1 MPDEGAQMDRVRE
14 IAGCVGTESERY
26 TGRNVGVAVLDT
38 GIYPHEDIQDR
49 IAGFYDVLNN
59 KTNCYD
65 DNGHGTHI
73 CGIIGSDGHSV
84 NGRYRGIAP
93 GCHFVGVKVLDA
105 RGNGSIDNLNHGID
119 WVLEKKKEF
128 RIRVVNISVGM
139 FPKVSTWERNR
150 LIQSVEQ
157 LWDEG
162 IVVVAAAGNNG
173 PRPGSIT
180 YPGISRKIIT
190 VGTVQEQQAQRHFSG
205 RGPTPFCVMK
215 PEIIAPGL
223 NIMSCKN
230 TPRGYVP
237 KSGTSMA
244 TPIVAGA
251 VCTLLEKYPEFSP
264 VQVKMRLHD
273 TAKDIGYPK
282 NIQGWGQIWI
292 EKLLTGNALRRNNL

>member
-1 MPDEGAQMDRVRE
+1 MDRVRE
-14 IAGCVGTESERY
+14 LTGCTGMESERY
-26 TGRNVGVAVLDT
+26 TGKNIGVAVLDT
-38 GIYPHEDIQDR
+38 GIYPHEDIRDR
-49 IAGFYDVLNN
+49 IAGFCDILNHS
-59 KTNCYD
+59 KMCYD

-73 CGIIGSDGHSV
+73 CGIIGGDGKSV
-84 NGRYRGIAP
+84 QGRYQGIAP
-93 GCHFVGVKVLDA
+93 DCHFIGVKVLDA
-105 RGNGSIDNLNHGID
+105 RGNGSIDNLNRGIE
-119 WVLEKKKEF
+119 WVLDKKREL

-139 FPKVSTWERNR
+139 FPKVDACERNR

-173 PRPGSIT
+173 PKPGSIT

-190 VGTVQEQQAQRHFSG
+190 VGTVQEQNAQRHFSG

-230 TPRGYVP
+230 APGGYVS

-244 TPIVAGA
+244 TPVVTGA
-251 VCTLLEKYPEFSP
+251 VCKLLEKYPDFSP
-264 VQVKMRLHD
+264 VQVKIRLHD
-273 TAKDIGYPK
+273 TAKDIGYVK
-282 NIQGWGQIWI
+282 SIQGWGQIWI
-292 EKLLTGNALRRNNL
+292 EGLLRGY

>member
-1 MPDEGAQMDRVRE
+1 MDRVRNL
-14 IAGCVGTESERY
+14 AGCIGTESERY
-26 TGRNVGVAVLDT
+26 IGRNVGIAVLDT
-38 GIYPHEDIQDR
+38 GIYPHEDLRER
-49 IAGFYDVLNN
+49 IAGFYDVLNQ
-59 KTNCYD
+59 KESCYD

-73 CGIIGSDGHSV
+73 CGIIGGDGRGM

-105 RGNGSIDNLNHGID
+105 KGNGSIDNLNRGIE
-119 WVLEKKKEF
+119 WVLNMKRVY
-128 RIRVVNISVGM
+128 RIAVVNISVGM
-139 FPKVSTWERNR
+139 FPKVDVQERNR
-150 LIQSVEQ
+150 LIQGVEQ

-173 PRPGSIT
+173 PKPGSIT

-190 VGTVQEQQAQRHFSG
+190 VGTVQEQSAQRHFSG

-223 NIMSCKN
+223 NIISCKN
-230 TPRGYVP
+230 AQRGYVS

-244 TPIVAGA
+244 TPVVAGA
-251 VCTLLEKYPEFSP
+251 VCKLLEKYPDFSP

-273 TAKDIGYPK
+273 TVRDLGLAKS
-282 NIQGWGQIWI
+282 IQGWGQIWI
-292 EKLLTGNALRRNNL
+292 ERLLRGE